1 MFHRYSVLFGLS
13 VTLSL
18 SAAFPVNAQLTP
30 DNTLGKENSLV
41 TPSQLLQRIDGGAI
55 RGSNL
60 FHSFKEF
67 NIDSGKSVYF
77 SNPTA
82 IENILTRVT
91 GKNPSNIFGK
101 LGVLG
106 NANLFLLN
114 PNGIIF
120 GKDASLDISGSFSAT
135 TAESILFD
143 NGFEFSATNPQTVP
157 LLKVNI
163 TPGLQYPRSQQGD
176 ITNKGNL
183 IVGEDLNLIGKNIDL
198 TGELNSGSDLNI
210 IATDSIEINNTNL
223 KANNEDFEN
232 AGFINISSNKLTIS
246 DNSQIIVSSKG
257 TGDGG
262 YILITASDVNLN
274 NQSKISATTDN
285 GSNAYIEFKNL
296 NSLQLNNYS
305 EISASTVDGEAG
317 FITINASDEIEI
329 AGNSKLESTAAGNG
343 KAGFLEIKTNNFSLS
358 DNSKVNATSEVG
370 KNLGYVSIEAN
381 KIHLDNYS
389 EISASTVD
397 GEAGFIEIN
406 ASDEIKIANHS
417 KLESAATGNGEAGF
431 LNIKT
436 NNLSLS
442 DNSTMNANS
451 GVGQKLGY
459 ISIEANKIHLDNY
472 SEISASTVDGEA
484 GFIEINASDEIEI
497 EADSKIASGAVGG
510 GIAGF
515 LEIITDKLTIND
527 NSHATVSSKGSGDA
541 GYVEIKASNV
551 NLDNRAKISA
561 TTEAGIGGYISLNG
575 LNSLILSNNSE
586 ISASTV
592 DGEAGDITMNA
603 SDSVKIESNSR
614 LESAA
619 IGKGE
624 AGFIDITTNKLS
636 VSDNSQANVSS
647 KDSQNPGYILIKA
660 LDVNLTNQAK
670 ISATTVSGISGDI
683 TLEDLTSL
691 TLKNSE
697 ISASTVDGIAGNLN
711 TNAAESI
718 ELTGKGGL
726 SVQSTEGG
734 TAGSVTVQTSK
745 FTISDEAR
753 ITVSSKLGQAGNL
766 DITAEN
772 LFVNQGILTAETGI
786 GDGSEGANIMLDI
799 RDLLL
804 MRNNSLISAAAFDT
818 ANGGNIT
825 INNSQGFVIGLPF
838 ENSDIIANANQGDGG
853 DIDIT
858 TQNIFGLVFRDK
870 NTYKSD
876 ITASSKFG
884 LNGQV
889 TVDQLNVNPASGL
902 IELPSTLVGT
912 TGIKAGCA
920 ASNGNNFVVSGKGGL
935 PQNPDDL
942 FSGETTYTDLFDLVP
957 TEKTPSNISEKKS
970 DVSINNQS
978 NQIVEAT
985 GWIKDAEGNVIF
997 VARIPE
1003 HNSQKSVVSSVDCER
1018 FSAEN

>member
-13 VTLSL
+13 LTLSL
-18 SAAFPVNAQLTP
+18 PAAFPVNAQLTP
-30 DNTLGKENSLV
+30 DNTLGKENSIV
-41 TPSQLLQRIDGGAI
+41 NPSKLLQRIDGGAI

-120 GKDASLDISGSFSAT
+120 GKGASLDISGSFSAT
-135 TAESILFD
+135 TSPSILFD

-183 IVGEDLNLIGKNIDL
+183 IVGEDLNLIGKNIYL

-232 AGFINISSNKLTIS
+232 AGFIDISSNKLTIS

-274 NQSKISATTDN
+274 NQSKISATTEN

-317 FITINASDEIEI
+317 FITINASDEIKI
-329 AGNSKLESTAAGNG
+329 AGN
-343 KAGFLEIKTNNFSLS
+343 
-358 DNSKVNATSEVG
+358 
-370 KNLGYVSIEAN
+370 
-381 KIHLDNYS
+381 
-389 EISASTVD
+389 
-397 GEAGFIEIN
+397 
-406 ASDEIKIANHS
+406 S

-484 GFIEINASDEIEI
+484 GFITLKASDEIEI
-497 EADSKIASGAVGG
+497 EADSKIASGAVGV

-527 NSHATVSSKGSGDA
+527 NSKATVSSKGSGDA
-541 GYVEIKASNV
+541 GYVEIEASNV
-551 NLDNRAKISA
+551 NINNRAKISA

-660 LDVNLTNQAK
+660 LDVNLTNQAE

-683 TLEDLTSL
+683 TLEDLNSL
-691 TLKNSE
+691 TLNNSK
-697 ISASTVDGIAGNLN
+697 ISASTVNGIAGNLN
-711 TNAAESI
+711 ISAAELI

-734 TAGSVTVQTSK
+734 IAGSVTVETSRLDIK
-745 FTISDEAR
+745 DEAR

-772 LFVNQGILTAETGI
+772 IFINQGTLTAETGI
-786 GDGSEGANIMLDI
+786 GDGSEGANIMLYI
-799 RDLLL
+799 QDLLQ

-838 ENSDIIANANQGDGG
+838 ENSDIIANADKGNGG

-858 TQNIFGLVFRDK
+858 TQNIFGLVFREQ
-870 NTYKSD
+870 NTSKSD

-920 ASNGNNFVVSGKGGL
+920 ASEGNNFVV
-935 PQNPDDL
+935 
-942 FSGETTYTDLFDLVP
+942 
-957 TEKTPSNISEKKS
+957 
-970 DVSINNQS
+970 
-978 NQIVEAT
+978 
-985 GWIKDAEGNVIF
+985 
-997 VARIPE
+997 
-1003 HNSQKSVVSSVDCER
+1003 
-1018 FSAEN
+1018 